1 MVVVLDRD
9 TESFQFKTGET
20 SDRTHADEIIFRKV
34 TTEKIRDLLGV
45 LLRHKDTVGRSF
57 FHIVGCWLAAIVGI
71 ALSAAHKQQKATNS
85 GQDC

>member
-9 TESFQFKTGET
+9 AESLQFQTGET

-34 TTEKIRDLLGV
+34 TTEKIRNLLGF
-45 LLRHKDTVGRSF
+45 LLGHKDTVGRSF
-57 FHIVGCWLAAIVGI
+57 FHVVGCGLVAIVWI
-71 ALSAAHKQQKATNS
+71 ALFAASKQQQAANS